1 MGIRRRLLLLLGA
14 LIVAV
19 SAVQFAVSFSAAL
32 AQTNRLFDAQMM
44 QIAQSLRLSQQGAV
58 FGADQNFHTEFD
70 LVIQMWHAGQLT
82 VYEEREH
89 RMLPLRAASGYSN
102 VTLANGEWRVY
113 AVQREGGEVQVAQK
127 LGARR
132 SEAVNLA
139 LHTLW
144 PMLLLS
150 LVLLA
155 AMGWIVTVALRPLD
169 AVRAQ
174 IAKRD
179 ASALDPVDIG
189 GAPAEVLPLLEALN
203 GLLAR
208 VADNVGLQR
217 QFVADAAHELRSPL
231 TVLRMQIQMLGR
243 EQPAAERQASLEALT
258 AAIARSSRM
267 AEQLLG
273 LARQDAL
280 SQSAAPAEKIE
291 LTAFAGAAIAE
302 MAPFAAAR
310 QIELSFLDAVP
321 VEVPGDADSLMILLR
336 NLLDNA
342 VRYTPP
348 GGAVSIA
355 VAQHDGSGVLTIADS
370 GPGIPEAELPRV
382 TDRFYR
388 VPGSGD
394 SGSGLGLSIVL
405 AAARHLNARLELRN
419 SRSGGLVAKVLFP
432 HVQA

>member
-1 MGIRRRLLLLLGA
+1 MTGIRRRLLILLGV
-14 LIVAV
+14 LIVAI
-19 SAVQFAVSFSAAL
+19 SAVQFAVSFTAAL
-32 AQTNRLFDAQMM
+32 SQTNRLFDEQMQ
-44 QIAQSLRLSQQGAV
+44 QIAHSLRLSKEGAV
-58 FGADQNFHTEFD
+58 FGADQDFHTEFD
-70 LVIQMWHAGQLT
+70 LVIQMWHAGQVT
-82 VYEEREH
+82 VYQERQH
-89 RMLPLRAASGYSN
+89 RMLPLRAPFGYSN
-102 VTLANGEWRVY
+102 ATLANGEWRVY
-113 AVQREGGEVQVAQK
+113 AIQRGDGVVQVAQK
-127 LGARR
+127 LATRR
-132 SEAVNLA
+132 AEAIKLA
-139 LHTLW
+139 LLTLW

-155 AMGWIVTVALRPLD
+155 AMVWTVTVALRPLE

-174 IAKRD
+174 IARRD
-179 ASALDPVDIG
+179 AAALDPVDVR
-189 GAPAEVLPLLEALN
+189 GAPAEVAPLLDALN

-208 VADNVGLQR
+208 VADNIGLQR

-243 EQPAAERQASLEALT
+243 DQPEAQRQASLAALT
-258 AAIARSSRM
+258 AAIARSSRL

-273 LARQDAL
+273 LAQQDAL
-280 SQSAAPAEKIE
+280 SESSPTETIE
-291 LTAFAGAAIAE
+291 LTAFAANAIAE

-310 QIELSFLDAVP
+310 QIDLNFLDTMP
-321 VEVPGDADSLMILLR
+321 VRVSVHADSLMILLR

-355 VAQHDGSGVLTIADS
+355 VGRHDDCGVLTIADS

-394 SGSGLGLSIVL
+394 SGSGLGLAIVL
-405 AAARHLNARLELRN
+405 AAAGHLGARLELRN
-419 SRSGGLVAKVLFP
+419 SSSGGLVAKVLFP
-432 HVQA
+432 NVLG